1 MKTVPVL
8 QLDEVQED
16 KPMPSRNHARVLHN
30 LSVALASL
38 HNRFSVYQQLS
49 LDLQGWQSVPDVCLY
64 PVGALP
70 VDWTTDEDVCT
81 APPALV
87 IEVLSPKQNLQP
99 LLDKVRE
106 YHARGVKSCW
116 VVIPGT
122 GSVAVFPA
130 TGGSRSFGDGEVVD
144 ATLDLRVPWKA
155 VFA

>member
-1 MKTVPVL
+1 
-8 QLDEVQED
+8 
-16 KPMPSRNHARVLHN
+16 MPSRNHARVLHN
-30 LSVALASL
+30 LSVVLDSV
-38 HNRFSVYQQLS
+38 RDRWSVYQQLS
-49 LDLQGWQSVPDVCLY
+49 LDLDGWPSVPDVCLY

-70 VDWTTDEDVCT
+70 TDWAADDDVCVV
-81 APPALV
+81 PPALV

-106 YHARGVKSCW
+106 YHAHGVKSCW

-144 ATLDLRVPWKA
+144 ATLDLRVPWQA
-155 VFA
+155 IFA